1 MNICMYMYLRYTYI
15 YMYLPVDLWHSFEL
29 HRRYQGIRTSPV
41 QAASTKNP
49 HLKLDYSYEIKIS
62 QVS

>member
-1 MNICMYMYLRYTYI
+1 
-15 YMYLPVDLWHSFEL
+15 MYLPVDLGHSFEL
-29 HRRYQGIRTSPV
+29 YSRYQGIRVSPI